1 MAGSNSTHAVK
12 RDTILLN
19 GAKGYIGG
27 RLLRHLEDGG
37 YRVRCLA
44 SAAREAGVRRIIY
57 LGGLGNG
64 RQLSG
69 HLESR
74 REVGEILQHSG
85 VPTIEFHA
93 STIIGSGSLSFEMIR
108 KPGGETAG
116 PVDAEMGTHLLP
128 TDRGRKLVESLR
140 NETVVVD
147 ESVLRSISVIRGCQM
162 RSGRHWTASIM
173 NQLLL
178 PGVDISL
185 VSFQMG
191 F

>member
-27 RLLRHLEDGG
+27 RLLRRLEDGE
-37 YRVRCLA
+37 YRVLCLA
-44 SAAREAGVRRIIY
+44 RAAREAGVRRIIY

-74 REVGEILQHSG
+74 LEVGEILQHSG

-108 KPGGETAG
+108 
-116 PVDAEMGTHLLP
+116 
-128 TDRGRKLVESLR
+128 
-140 NETVVVD
+140 
-147 ESVLRSISVIRGCQM
+147 
-162 RSGRHWTASIM
+162 
-173 NQLLL
+173 
-178 PGVDISL
+178 SL
-185 VSFQMG
+185 VGKLPVMLTP
-191 F
+191 

>member
-19 GAKGYIGG
+19 VAKGYIGG
-27 RLLRHLEDGG
+27 RLLRRLEDGE
-37 YRVRCLA
+37 YRVLCLA
-44 SAAREAGVRRIIY
+44 RAAREAGVRRIIY

-69 HLESR
+69 HLQSR

-93 STIIGSGSLSFEMIR
+93 STIIGSGSPSFEMIR
-108 KPGGETAG
+108 S
-116 PVDAEMGTHLLP
+116 
-128 TDRGRKLVESLR
+128 LVEKQPVMLTPKWVRPYCQPTAAVNSLKAR
-140 NETVVVD
+140 GTRQRRIPLPKRQRRCWRQRPAD
-147 ESVLRSISVIRGCQM
+147 GKSQLRIFMFS
-162 RSGRHWTASIM
+162 
-173 NQLLL
+173 
-178 PGVDISL
+178 GVDISL

>member
-27 RLLRHLEDGG
+27 RLLRRLEDGE
-37 YRVRCLA
+37 YRVLCLA
-44 SAAREAGVRRIIY
+44 RAAREAGVRRIIY

-74 REVGEILQHSG
+74 LEVGEILQHSG

-116 PVDAEMGTHLLP
+116 HVDAVMGAPVLP
-128 TDRGRKLVESLR
+128 TDRGRKLVESLG
-140 NETVVVD
+140 NETEEKFPLPKRQRRCWRQRTAD
-147 ESVLRSISVIRGCQM
+147 
-162 RSGRHWTASIM
+162 GRYAY
-173 NQLLL
+173 
-178 PGVDISL
+178 
-185 VSFQMG
+185 
-191 F
+191 